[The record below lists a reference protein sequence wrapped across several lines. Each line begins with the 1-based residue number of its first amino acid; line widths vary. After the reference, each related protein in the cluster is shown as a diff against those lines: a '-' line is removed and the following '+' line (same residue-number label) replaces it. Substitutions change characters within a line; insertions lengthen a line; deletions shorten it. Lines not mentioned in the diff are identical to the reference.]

1 MHPNPAK
8 HPLASAHFTLEP
20 LTEGV
25 YACIH
30 RPGGAAFS
38 NAGIVDLGDRT
49 LVVDAFQ
56 TRAAASDLRQAAE
69 ALFERPVDTVVLTH
83 GHNDHWTG
91 ACAFAADT
99 RLLASPA
106 AQKACLEW
114 APLILEDFQDAALWE
129 GMLHETEQR
138 LQAEA
143 DPRVQADLEHSIS
156 FFRYVLAEREGFQP
170 RTPEQTFENTLSLQG
185 SVRAVELRSLGRG
198 HSEEDTAI
206 LLPEAGIA
214 FIGDIGFFDS
224 QPYLGA
230 GDLDLLRRQIQYF
243 MEADFRI
250 LVPGHGPVGGKA
262 ELAAQLQYIDF
273 LEDRIRRIVE
283 TGGSLEEA
291 LQIPLPA
298 PFDGWLVG
306 GMDRFAANVQSLFK
320 HCGGVVPEAE

>member
-1 MHPNPAK
+1 MALVRSRTKAIEKPCLTALDAEWSVEHAHIGVDAHEQDELDPLILDKTVYLAFRTWRCRRSSSRPRSPGAIGSRPGTAIITGAKGETNASQSSQPA
-8 HPLASAHFTLEP
+8 LASAHFTLEP

-30 RPGGAAFS
+30 KPGGAAFS

-56 TRAAASDLRQAAE
+56 TRTAASDLRRAAE

-129 GMLHETEQR
+129 GMLYETEQR

-143 DPRVQADLEHSIS
+143 DPRVRAGLEHSIS

-170 RTPEQTFENTLSLQG
+170 RTPEQTFENRLSLQG
-185 SVRAVELRSLGRG
+185 SARAVELHSLGRG
-198 HSEEDTAI
+198 HSDEDTAI
-206 LLPEAGIA
+206 LLPECR
-214 FIGDIGFFDS
+214 DR
-224 QPYLGA
+224 LH
-230 GDLDLLRRQIQYF
+230 RRY
-243 MEADFRI
+243 RI
-250 LVPGHGPVGGKA
+250 L
-262 ELAAQLQYIDF
+262 
-273 LEDRIRRIVE
+273 R
-283 TGGSLEEA
+283 
-291 LQIPLPA
+291 
-298 PFDGWLVG
+298 
-306 GMDRFAANVQSLFK
+306 
-320 HCGGVVPEAE
+320 